1 MITRGSAPDVNNA
14 DDTIPRSG
22 TRIGVNILLKNS
34 RLAIACVSAA
44 LAASCRQS
52 DDRGLA
58 VEGRRSQAFLASA
71 SEREISLFGELPGE
85 KPAGYFTRSAT
96 SLRQHTFPDVGADFD
111 ADLDSTGRR
120 IIFASTRH
128 NTHPDLYIQAI
139 DGVAVTQL
147 TSDPAS
153 DIQPAFS
160 PDDSRV
166 AFASNRAGN
175 WDIWMVHA
183 AGGPAVQVTFGSGDE
198 VHPSWSHDG
207 TQLVY
212 CSLPESGGQWELW
225 VADATAGGSRKFIG
239 YGLFP
244 EWSPK
249 GDAIVYQRARERGSR
264 WFSVW
269 TLTLVGG
276 EPRYPTELASSASHA
291 MITPTW
297 SRDGGQIAFAST
309 PLAADAPDAGSGRPG
324 GASRRN
330 RSENGAPPPTVD
342 LWIVNADGSGKYL
355 LTDGHT
361 RNFAPVFG
369 PDERLYFSTD
379 RAGGGSI
386 WSLVPESA
394 MGADDD
400 AQSASMTPEK
410 TPSDGADHKTKTGAA
425 RVVKDDL

>member
-1 MITRGSAPDVNNA
+1 MNNA
-14 DDTIPRSG
+14 DDAKPGSG
-22 TRIGVNILLKNS
+22 TRIGVNRFPHHS
-34 RLAIACVSAA
+34 RIAIACLSAA

-111 ADLDSTGRR
+111 ADIDSTGRR
-120 IIFASTRH
+120 VIFASTRH
-128 NTHPDLYIQAI
+128 NTHPDLYVQTI

-198 VHPSWSHDG
+198 VHPSWSPDG
-207 TQLVY
+207 RQLVY
-212 CSLPESGGQWELW
+212 CGLPESGGQWELW

-244 EWSPK
+244 EWSPS

-276 EPRYPTELASSASHA
+276 EPRYPTELASSATHA

-297 SRDGGQIAFAST
+297 SRDGHLIAFAST
-309 PLAADAPDAGSGRPG
+309 PLAADAPHASSDRPR
-324 GASRRN
+324 GASTRN
-330 RSENGAPPPTVD
+330 RSGAGVPPSPPTVD

-369 PDERLYFSTD
+369 PDHRLYFSTD
-379 RAGGGSI
+379 RAGGESI

-394 MGADDD
+394 LGADDG
-400 AQSASMTPEK
+400 AQSASRTLEK
-410 TPSDGADHKTKTGAA
+410 APAESADQKPKTGAA